1 MEPTLFGV
9 AIKGDRSLRELK
21 DKTSSLATCYDFLV
35 PADGLR
41 VGTLDLLMSLSDDL
55 AKMDSLSE
63 ATCWKIYRQL
73 VELKPDKKPTIDGV
87 EVATWATRRFEWEEA
102 KFQLK
107 TPLRELCESISTR
120 LGGLDEELKTK
131 LAEYNGVKGAL
142 QASERK
148 AQGNLMVRGL
158 TEIVKEEDMRGTIGS
173 DYVSTLLLVVSK
185 HGAKE
190 FVATYPLAG

>member
-1 MEPTLFGV
+1 MAMESTLFGV

-73 VELKPDKKPTIDGV
+73 AELKPDKKPTIDGG
-87 EVATWATRRFEWEEA
+87 AQSPRPRPQDPYPHPRPSQRR
-102 KFQLK
+102 
-107 TPLRELCESISTR
+107 R
-120 LGGLDEELKTK
+120 
-131 LAEYNGVKGAL
+131 Y
-142 QASERK
+142 
-148 AQGNLMVRGL
+148 AQPRG
-158 TEIVKEEDMRGTIGS
+158 
-173 DYVSTLLLVVSK
+173 
-185 HGAKE
+185 
-190 FVATYPLAG
+190 

>member
-102 KFQLK
+102 KFACYMW
-107 TPLRELCESISTR
+107 EGHTR
-120 LGGLDEELKTK
+120 HTK
-131 LAEYNGVKGAL
+131 
-142 QASERK
+142 
-148 AQGNLMVRGL
+148 
-158 TEIVKEEDMRGTIGS
+158 
-173 DYVSTLLLVVSK
+173 
-185 HGAKE
+185 
-190 FVATYPLAG
+190 